1 MSYRLSRLGPLRGTI
16 LAGLLAAGGLLCS
29 AGIARAA
36 TPATPTLPTVPVA
49 LTSSSITVGDT
60 PQSGGVNVVITAT
73 GVKEGGVLLAL
84 LKPGVSPA
92 ELFAYLEAKKKK
104 DINQSSRFGSIVF
117 SAEAEAGHPNEVQTS
132 LVPGTYAA
140 LGSTGEGPPKIHT
153 SFTVTAAKAPVSLPT
168 PQAIEREI
176 DFGFVGPTT
185 LHVGELVGV
194 ENEGWVA
201 HMDAAL
207 QVKNLKAAKQVVKLF
222 LAGKEKQAFKL
233 AIGGL
238 NLSGTVSHGA
248 YQQLTINAKP
258 GVYVQACF
266 EDTQDGRAHSR
277 LGMVRIIK
285 IVK

>member
-1 MSYRLSRLGPLRGTI
+1 MSYRLSRLAPLRGTI
-16 LAGLLAAGGLLCS
+16 LAGLLAACALLAS
-29 AGIARAA
+29 AAIAQAA
-36 TPATPTLPTVPVA
+36 TPATPTLPTVSVSV
-49 LTSSSITVGDT
+49 TSSSITVGGT
-60 PQSGGVNVVITAT
+60 LQSGGVNIVSTAT
-73 GVKEGGVLLAL
+73 GVKEIGIILVA

-92 ELFAYLEAKKKK
+92 ELFAYLESKHKK
-104 DINQSSRFGSIVF
+104 DINQSSKFGSIVF
-117 SAEAEAGHPNEVQTS
+117 STEAESGHTSEVQTS
-132 LVPGTYAA
+132 LQPGQYAA
-140 LGSTGEGPPKIHT
+140 LAQGEGPPKAHT
-153 SFTVTAAKAPVSLPT
+153 SFTVLAAKTPASLPT

-201 HMDAAL
+201 HMNVGL
-207 QVKNLKAAKQVVKLF
+207 QVKNLKAAKQVVKLA

-233 AIGGL
+233 VIGGM

>member
-1 MSYRLSRLGPLRGTI
+1 MSYRLSRLAPLRGTI
-16 LAGLLAAGGLLCS
+16 FAGLLAACALLAS
-29 AGIARAA
+29 AAIAQAA
-36 TPATPTLPTVPVA
+36 TPATPTLPTVSVSV
-49 LTSSSITVGDT
+49 TSSSITVGGT
-60 PQSGGVNVVITAT
+60 LQSGGVNIVSTAT
-73 GVKEGGVLLAL
+73 GVKEIGIILVA

-92 ELFAYLEAKKKK
+92 ELFAYLESKHKK
-104 DINQSSRFGSIVF
+104 DINQSSKFGSIVF
-117 SAEAEAGHPNEVQTS
+117 STEAESGHTSEVQTS
-132 LVPGTYAA
+132 LQPGQYAA
-140 LGSTGEGPPKIHT
+140 LAQGEGPPKAHT
-153 SFTVTAAKAPVSLPT
+153 SFTVLAAKTPASLPT

-201 HMDAAL
+201 HMNVGL
-207 QVKNLKAAKQVVKLF
+207 QVKNLKAAKQVVKLA

-233 AIGGL
+233 VIGGM

-266 EDTQDGRAHSR
+266 GDTQDGRAHSR